1 MAGNKYAHT
10 SHVVH
15 WCLCVQVGGLD
26 EEQWPTFSTKAA
38 PLFVL
43 EDDLVEDSPK
53 LAHKRLGESAS
64 LTGEMSGMV
73 TLKRGKKA
81 KDKDMGAP
89 REDDHS
95 APQGNSSPSQGT
107 SSDAQ
112 SISSSDNNSLVF
124 QMHKEM
130 EGVDKRASI
139 VSVETAI

>member
-1 MAGNKYAHT
+1 
-10 SHVVH
+10 
-15 WCLCVQVGGLD
+15 
-26 EEQWPTFSTKAA
+26 
-38 PLFVL
+38 LFVL

-53 LAHKRLGESAS
+53 LAHKRFGDSAS
-64 LTGEMSGMV
+64 YGEMSGMV

-81 KDKDMGAP
+81 KDTGAP
-89 REDDHS
+89 REDDQS

-107 SSDAQ
+107 PSDAQ

-130 EGVDKRASI
+130 EGTDKRASI

>member
-1 MAGNKYAHT
+1 M
-10 SHVVH
+10 
-15 WCLCVQVGGLD
+15 
-26 EEQWPTFSTKAA
+26 
-38 PLFVL
+38 L

-73 TLKRGKKA
+73 TLKRGKKP
-81 KDKDMGAP
+81 KDMGAP
-89 REDDHS
+89 REDDQS

-107 SSDAQ
+107 PSDAQ

-130 EGVDKRASI
+130 EGVDKRASV
-139 VSVETAI
+139 VSIETAI